1 MSGESAI
8 RQLDPA
14 TITKIAAGEV
24 IERPASVIKEL
35 AENALDAGAGR
46 ISVTVES
53 RAGVV
58 ASVRVTDDGCG
69 MSAEDLRLAILPH
82 TTSKLRGV
90 EDLGAVATMGFRGEA
105 LASIAA
111 VSRLSIVSRRE
122 GDLLAARIVV
132 VGGTIE
138 ELGEVPAPIGTTVTV
153 EDLFFNTPARRKFQ
167 KSIGTEMGHIA
178 GVVERLA
185 LSRPDQQFRL
195 VHNGRTRLSAPG
207 TGLAEAIASLYGPE
221 IGSELIEV
229 NAAVPLCRVTGFVA
243 PPAVQRPNPYQAFL
257 AVNGRTVVSPPI
269 AGAVR
274 AGFGTLLPTDRY
286 PFAVVMLEIDLA
298 LVDVNVHPAKRQV
311 RLSREPEVLAAVSS
325 AVASA
330 LEALRPPFPG
340 PSPAA
345 SLVPERRESGSSP
358 PRSVGE
364 PVPSYRV
371 RTDHQLRQTTF
382 EQPAPP
388 VPGIELLGQV
398 DRTYLVGRTEAGDLV
413 LIDQHAAHER
423 VLYEQLA
430 ARGRSGTQELLVPV
444 VIDCSPR
451 EQALLEEAREA
462 LLSAGFEVEPFGEG
476 QVAVRSVPVVL
487 GHDVPAEAIREIVG
501 AWIGGGAGP
510 DAAER
515 LVRLVACHGAI
526 RAGAVLSMEQA
537 ERLIAQLMAAK
548 HPLTC
553 PHGRPTI
560 VTFSRNRLESLFSR
574 R

>member
-1 MSGESAI
+1 MSPSAI
-8 RQLDPA
+8 RRLDPA

-24 IERPASVIKEL
+24 IERPASVVKEL
-35 AENALDAGAGR
+35 AENALDAGARR
-46 ISVTVES
+46 ISVTIGS
-53 RAGVV
+53 RSGAVD
-58 ASVRVTDDGCG
+58 SIRVTDDGCG

-90 EDLGAVATMGFRGEA
+90 EDLGAVSTMGFRGEA

-111 VSRLSIVSRRE
+111 VSRLSIVSRRTD
-122 GDLLAARIVV
+122 DLLAARIMV
-132 VGGTIE
+132 VGGTVE
-138 ELGEVPAPIGTTVTV
+138 ESGEVPAPPGTTVTV

-167 KSIGTEMGHIA
+167 KSLGTEMGHIA

-185 LSRPDQQFRL
+185 LARSDRRFLL
-195 VHNGRTRLSAPG
+195 VHNGRTRLSTPG
-207 TGLAEAIASLYGPE
+207 TGLSEAIASIYGPE
-221 IGSELIEV
+221 LGSGLL
-229 NAAVPLCRVTGFVA
+229 AVEHVTPACRVSGFVA
-243 PPAVQRPNPYQAFL
+243 PPQVQRPNPYLVFL
-257 AVNGRTVVSPPI
+257 SINGRAVISPPI
-269 AGAVR
+269 TGAVR
-274 AGFGTLLPTDRY
+274 AGFGTLLPPDRF
-286 PFAVVMLEIDLA
+286 PFAVLDIGIDLA

-311 RLSREPEVLAAVSS
+311 RLSREPDVLAAVTM

-330 LEALRPPFPG
+330 LQALYP
-340 PSPAA
+340 PSPSRSSVP
-345 SLVPERRESGSSP
+345 SLVAERPGSVSAP
-358 PRSVGE
+358 FHGIAE

-371 RTDHQLRQTTF
+371 RTDRQLRQTTF
-382 EQPAPP
+382 AEPAPP

-398 DRTYLVGRTEAGDLV
+398 DRTYLVGRTEHGDLV

-430 ARGRSGTQELLVPV
+430 ARGRSGSQELLVPV

-451 EQALLEEAREA
+451 ERALLEEAKET
-462 LLSAGFEVEPFGEG
+462 LLGAGFEVEPFGEG
-476 QVAVRSVPVVL
+476 QVAVMRVPVVL
-487 GHDVPAEAIREIVG
+487 GHEVPAETIREIVG
-501 AWIGGGAGP
+501 EWIGGGVGP

-526 RAGAVLSMEQA
+526 RAGAVLSTEQG

-553 PHGRPTI
+553 PHGRPTV
-560 VTFSRNRLESLFSR
+560 VTFSRNRLESLFMR